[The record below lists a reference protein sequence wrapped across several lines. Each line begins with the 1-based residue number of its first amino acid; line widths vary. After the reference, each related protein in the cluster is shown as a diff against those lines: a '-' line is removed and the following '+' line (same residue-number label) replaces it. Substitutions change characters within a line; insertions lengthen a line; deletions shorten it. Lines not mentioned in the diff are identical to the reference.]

1 MNEEIQPLV
10 IKYIT
15 GNADAS
21 EQEYVRQWIGESQDN
36 MDYYISLRETWQDA
50 LHHPDHRVFHADK
63 AFERLRERLRV
74 PEDAGAR
81 QAAPVEQTVQ
91 GIPPAQVAEA
101 VRVIPSAPVEDRQMT
116 EDTPMIPLRHRIL
129 FLPKRIGVAV
139 LLLLIVGAGIGLYL
153 QRPGP
158 EKLQA
163 ALDLFVPNGKMK
175 KLILPDSTEVWLN
188 AGTHFSYGA
197 GFGQTNRDVIL
208 DGEGYFAVNH
218 NEKLP
223 FVVTAGGYKIR
234 DIGTVFTITAY
245 RGNKSFETA
254 VLEGKVEVTSDPK
267 IKGVLLSRNEVLKV
281 SQPVSSQ
288 GGVKGAN
295 AVGDGKAAGDD
306 KATTLNPVIAAQLEI
321 VTEPNIERYA
331 SWKDNILVF
340 EEESFEEVMK
350 RFERT
355 FNVRIRINNDRL
367 ARLKYTGRFTR
378 VQTITEAM
386 KIIRETTPIVYTV
399 VNDTVTISLE
409 KR

>member
-1 MNEEIQPLV
+1 MNEEIKPLV

-50 LHHPDHRVFHADK
+50 LHHPDHRVFQTDK
-63 AFERLRERLRV
+63 AFERLRERLS
-74 PEDAGAR
+74 AG
-81 QAAPVEQTVQ
+81 APVEETPL
-91 GIPPAQVAEA
+91 IPAQ
-101 VRVIPSAPVEDRQMT
+101 R
-116 EDTPMIPLRHRIL
+116 RIF
-129 FLPKRIGVAV
+129 FLPKLIGVAV
-139 LLLLIVGAGIGLYL
+139 LLLLIAGAGIGLYL

-188 AGTHFSYGA
+188 AGTHFSYRT
-197 GFGQTNRDVIL
+197 GFGQTNREVTL
-208 DGEGYFAVNH
+208 DGEGYFAVHH
-218 NEKLP
+218 NEQLP
-223 FVVTAGGYKIR
+223 FVVEAGGYKIR

-245 RGNKSFETA
+245 PGNKSFETA

-281 SQPVSSQ
+281 SQPVPSQ
-288 GGVKGAN
+288 GEAKAP
-295 AVGDGKAAGDD
+295 KAAGDD
-306 KATTLNPVIAAQLEI
+306 KAEALSPAVAAQLQI
-321 VTEPNIERYA
+321 VTEPHIERYA

-340 EEESFEEVMK
+340 EEESFEEVMR

-355 FNVRIRINNDRL
+355 FNVRIRINSDRL
-367 ARLKYTGRFTR
+367 GRLRYTGRFTR
-378 VQTITEAM
+378 VQTITEAL

-399 VNDTVTISLE
+399 ENDTVTISLE

>member
-1 MNEEIQPLV
+1 MRVNLLSVVIGTTQSMNEEIKPLV

-50 LHHPDHRVFHADK
+50 LHHPGHRVVNTDK
-63 AFERLRERLRV
+63 AFERLRERLGGAQ
-74 PEDAGAR
+74 DAEAR
-81 QAAPVEQTVQ
+81 QAAPVEQMSEGV
-91 GIPPAQVAEA
+91 PSAA
-101 VRVIPSAPVEDRQMT
+101 VEDEQVIPARRR
-116 EDTPMIPLRHRIL
+116 LL
-129 FLPKRIGVAV
+129 FLPRRIGVAV
-139 LLLLIVGAGIGLYL
+139 LLLLIAGAGIGLYL

-163 ALDLFVPNGKMK
+163 ALELFVPNGKMK

-188 AGTHFSYGA
+188 AGTHFSFKA
-197 GFGQTNRDVIL
+197 GFGQTNRDVTL
-208 DGEGYFAVNH
+208 DGEGYFAVHH

-223 FVVTAGGYKIR
+223 FVAEAGGYKIR
-234 DIGTVFTITAY
+234 DVGTVFTITSY
-245 RGNKSFETA
+245 PGNKSFETA
-254 VLEGKVEVTSDPK
+254 VLEGKVEVTSDRK

-281 SQPVSSQ
+281 SQPVPSQ
-288 GGVKGAN
+288 GEAKAPN
-295 AVGDGKAAGDD
+295 AAGDD
-306 KATTLNPVIAAQLEI
+306 KAATPDPVIAAQLEI
-321 VTEPNIERYA
+321 VTEPHIERYA

-340 EEESFEEVMK
+340 EEESFEEVMM

-399 VNDTVTISLE
+399 ENNTVTISLE

>member
-1 MNEEIQPLV
+1 MNEEIKPLV

-50 LHHPDHRVFHADK
+50 LHHPDHRVFHTDK
-63 AFERLRERLRV
+63 AFERLRERLRGS
-74 PEDAGAR
+74 EDAGAR
-81 QAAPVEQTVQ
+81 QAPQRIAAAPVEQA
-91 GIPPAQVAEA
+91 AQVVPLVSVEDEQ
-101 VRVIPSAPVEDRQMT
+101 VIPAR
-116 EDTPMIPLRHRIL
+116 RRIL
-129 FLPKRIGVAV
+129 FLPMRVGVAV
-139 LLLLIVGAGIGLYL
+139 LLLLIAGAGIGLYL

-188 AGTHFSYGA
+188 AGTHFSFKT
-197 GFGQTNRDVIL
+197 GFGQTNRDVTL
-208 DGEGYFAVNH
+208 DGEGYFAVHH

-223 FVVTAGGYKIR
+223 FVVEAGGYKIR
-234 DIGTVFTITAY
+234 DVGTVFTITSY
-245 RGNKSFETA
+245 PGNKSFETA

-281 SQPVSSQ
+281 SQPVPSP
-288 GGVKGAN
+288 GEVKAS
-295 AVGDGKAAGDD
+295 KARGDD
-306 KATTLNPVIAAQLEI
+306 KAATPDPVIAAQLEI
-321 VTEPNIERYA
+321 VTEPHIERYA

-340 EEESFEEVMK
+340 EEESFEEVMM

-399 VNDTVTISLE
+399 ENNTVTISLE